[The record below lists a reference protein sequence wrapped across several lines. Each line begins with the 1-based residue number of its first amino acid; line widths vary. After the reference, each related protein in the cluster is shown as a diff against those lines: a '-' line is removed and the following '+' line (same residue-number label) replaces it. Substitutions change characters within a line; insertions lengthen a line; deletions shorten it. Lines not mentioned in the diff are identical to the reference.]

1 MANKFEYKLI
11 DSGKYDD
18 SPILFIT
25 EKNKYTQEES
35 LELFLNMFWNK
46 YKETHKM
53 PSIKD
58 FYKKNTYV
66 KWDVY
71 YQEYHQTNKNS
82 GGAIET
88 HCLSIKRKKYRTYE
102 EIYGD
107 T

>member
-11 DSGKYDD
+11 DGGYYDD

-35 LELFLNMFWNK
+35 LELFLNLFWNK
-46 YKETHKM
+46 YKETHKI

-58 FYKKNTYV
+58 FYKKDTYV
-66 KWDVY
+66 KWDVC
-71 YQEYHQTNKNS
+71 YQEYHQTGKRS

-88 HCLSIKRKKYRTYE
+88 HCLSIKRKRYRTYE
-102 EIYGD
+102 EIYSVL
-107 T
+107 